1 MRNPYWSKSVDLTG
15 EASNPGDVFA
25 RIFEPYFDGS
35 TTSLREVGKRNVQE
49 EMDAF
54 APYTDI
60 TYMLNQLKVGDTSVL
75 SRSQPYYGDFSDL
88 SNNPADVINTVRAAE
103 AAFGQLSAAD
113 RAAYG
118 NDWRV
123 WFTAQLQ
130 ASDHSVPADGL
141 VNPATPVV
149 DPATPVVDDVPRETS
164 DSKEVSK

>member
-15 EASNPGDVFA
+15 EATNPGDEFA

-49 EMDAF
+49 EMDAY

-60 TYMLNQLKVGDTSVL
+60 SYMLNQLKVGDTSVL
-75 SRSQPYYGDFSDL
+75 SSRQPYYGDFSDL
-88 SNNPADVINTVRAAE
+88 SNNPADVINTVRFAE

-123 WFTAQLQ
+123 WLTAQLQ
-130 ASDHSVPADGL
+130 AGSNPVPVDGT
-141 VNPATPVV
+141 VDTPTPV
-149 DPATPVVDDVPRETS
+149 ADVSRETIS

>member
-1 MRNPYWSKSVDLTG
+1 MRNPYWSISVDLTG
-15 EASNPGDVFA
+15 EATNPGEEFA

-49 EMDAF
+49 EMDAY

-60 TYMLNQLKVGDTSVL
+60 AYMLNQLKVGDTSVL
-75 SRSQPYYGDFSDL
+75 AHSQPYYGDFSDL

-103 AAFGQLSAAD
+103 TAFGQLSSAD
-113 RAAYG
+113 RATYG

-130 ASDHSVPADGL
+130 ASSDPVSV
-141 VNPATPVV
+141 
-149 DPATPVVDDVPRETS
+149 S
-164 DSKEVSK
+164 DSADSVSSVDVSRDTISNSQEVSK

>member
-15 EASNPGDVFA
+15 EATNPGEVFA

-35 TTSLREVGKRNVQE
+35 TTSLREVGKRNIQE
-49 EMDAF
+49 EMDAY

-60 TYMLNQLKVGDTSVL
+60 SYMLNQLKVGDTSVL
-75 SRSQPYYGDFSDL
+75 SHSQPYYGDFSDL
-88 SNNPADVINTVRAAE
+88 SSNPADVINTVRTAE

-113 RAAYG
+113 RARYG

-123 WFTAQLQ
+123 WFTAKLQ
-130 ASDHSVPADGL
+130 AGSDPVPVDGP
-141 VNPATPVV
+141 VHPETPVADNV
-149 DPATPVVDDVPRETS
+149 SRETIS

>member
-15 EASNPGDVFA
+15 EATNPGEVFA
-25 RIFEPYFDGS
+25 RIFEPYFDGF

-60 TYMLNQLKVGDTSVL
+60 AYMLNQLKVGDTSVL
-75 SRSQPYYGDFSDL
+75 AHSQSYYGDFSDL
-88 SNNPADVINTVRAAE
+88 SNNPADVINTVRSAE
-103 AAFGQLSAAD
+103 AAFGQLPAAD
-113 RAAYG
+113 RAKYG

-130 ASDHSVPADGL
+130 TSSNLVHVDGSADISTSVDK
-141 VNPATPVV
+141 
-149 DPATPVVDDVPRETS
+149 DVSGPISTETVS
-164 DSKEVSK
+164 VSKEANK

>member
-1 MRNPYWSKSVDLTG
+1 MRNPYWSESVDLIG
-15 EASNPGDVFA
+15 EATNPGEEFA

-49 EMDAF
+49 EMDAY

-60 TYMLNQLKVGDTSVL
+60 AYMLNQLKVGDTSVL
-75 SRSQPYYGDFSDL
+75 AHSQAYYGDFSDL
-88 SNNPADVINTVRAAE
+88 SNNPADVINTVRSAE

-130 ASDHSVPADGL
+130 ASSNPVPVDG
-141 VNPATPVV
+141 PV
-149 DPATPVVDDVPRETS
+149 DITTPVVDDLPRETIS
-164 DSKEVSK
+164 DKEVSK

>member
-15 EASNPGDVFA
+15 EATYPGEVFA

-49 EMDAF
+49 EMDAY

-60 TYMLNQLKVGDTSVL
+60 AYMLNRLKVGDTSVL
-75 SRSQPYYGDFSDL
+75 SSKQAYYGDFSDL
-88 SNNPADVINTVRAAE
+88 SNNPADVINLVRSAE
-103 AAFGQLSAAD
+103 AAFGQLPAAE

-123 WFTAQLQ
+123 WFTSQLQ
-130 ASDHSVPADGL
+130 ASSNPVPESGPSDPESP
-141 VNPATPVV
+141 VNK
-149 DPATPVVDDVPRETS
+149 DVSRETTS